1 MIVGCSVSDAV
12 SRMLVGWPHP
22 QTPCLPW
29 RCCRCHDLAPTRGLS
44 LDMAAELSPAA
55 ANWRAAHVTDAP
67 GNIRFRQ
74 CRDCSLARRPC
85 GTATSCRA
93 RSQSCTR
100 AGACRRKLSPAGV
113 SEAPALLR
121 TKSGRRSCSSKD
133 RIRALTAGWLT
144 FRRSAARTKLL
155 VATMARKVRA
165 SSIYSV
171 HVRTRKLRTPERP
184 LLPGSTRQ
192 PLFRVLTWTEYSIP
206 RLPENPC
213 PLLPNG
219 PVRILPVG

>member
-1 MIVGCSVSDAV
+1 MFCVGRSEPHACRMAAASDAV
-12 SRMLVGWPHP
+12 P
-22 QTPCLPW
+22 PW

-74 CRDCSLARRPC
+74 CRDCCLARRPC

-93 RSQSCTR
+93 RSQNCTR
-100 AGACRRKLSPAGV
+100 AGACRRKLAPAGV

-133 RIRALTAGWLT
+133 RIRALTAVWLT

-165 SSIYSV
+165 SSISIKRSAFGAGFLQLCGNKSRLYAACPGPRSTPKV
-171 HVRTRKLRTPERP
+171 CGVPTR
-184 LLPGSTRQ
+184 
-192 PLFRVLTWTEYSIP
+192 
-206 RLPENPC
+206 
-213 PLLPNG
+213 
-219 PVRILPVG
+219 